1 MPEQRRETVQF
12 LPNSPERVTFSYS
25 GGKEYPSQFDERK
38 TVTMYTLD
46 DGRVL
51 WADEVLAAKINFIEP
66 RAGDSLWICK
76 RYSWQRKGKKPHR
89 SVEWEITT
97 DGASAAPL
105 QTQQPATPIRAQ
117 DMGIDETDLERD
129 LRASVQMRQRA
140 QTRVQ
145 ARDNLA
151 RVPEWVEEA
160 PHPADAAPAPIRKPA
175 AQEIV
180 ASQPAP
186 AARPPQ
192 SAPQAMPQTQLEAAL
207 QTVMAACKS
216 ATAYARQIEYQA
228 PPFTS
233 DDIARMAMTLVIGK
247 EQRR

>member
-1 MPEQRRETVQF
+1 MAARETVQF
-12 LPNSPERVTFSYS
+12 VPNSPERVTFSYS
-25 GGKEYPSQFDERK
+25 GGREYPSQFDERK
-38 TVTMYTLD
+38 IVTMYTLQ

-51 WADEVLAAKINFIEP
+51 WADEVLASKINFIEP
-66 RAGDSLWICK
+66 QAGDSLWICK
-76 RYSWQRKGKKPHR
+76 RQTWVGSGKKRHR
-89 SVEWEITT
+89 STEWQITT
-97 DGASAAPL
+97 DGSSPAPL
-105 QTQQPATPIRAQ
+105 RTQQPATPIRASE
-117 DMGIDETDLERD
+117 MGIDESDIERD
-129 LRASVQMRQRA
+129 LRASVHMRQRA

-145 ARDNLA
+145 SRDNLA

-160 PHPADAAPAPIRKPA
+160 PHPADVVPAPIRKPA